1 MKTLRINAYIKRK
14 ERKRRIAPNLDW
26 RSYLGM
32 IRFDISKTCLIV
44 EKKIEKVRGD
54 SHHCRDSFADFVA
67 TVVVAVGT
75 VVAAVRGVR
84 IAGLPPPSLD
94 SR

>member
-1 MKTLRINAYIKRK
+1 M
-14 ERKRRIAPNLDW
+14 LD
-26 RSYLGM
+26 SG
-32 IRFDISKTCLIV
+32 
-44 EKKIEKVRGD
+44 KKIEKVRGD

-94 SR
+94 FR